1 MVEKRTRQRFP
12 LQLPI
17 VVAACGEELEVSG
30 ITRDVSSAGV
40 FFYTKAWPSDKAT
53 LEFKMMMPP
62 ELTGSAGARALCKG
76 KVIRVESGSE
86 FGVTGVAATID
97 SYRLGSQL
105 NGL

>member
-17 VVAACGEELEVSG
+17 VVAAGGEELEVSG

-40 FFYTKAWPSDKAT
+40 FFYMKSWPSDKST
-53 LEFKMMMPP
+53 LEFRMIMPP
-62 ELTGSAGARALCKG
+62 ELTGSAGARAVCKG
-76 KVIRVESGSE
+76 KVVRVEAGSE

-97 SYRLGSQL
+97 TYRLGSQL
-105 NGL
+105 NGV